1 MVYKEGVLNMF
12 DLIGKKKY
20 FFALSIILILAGV
33 VGYIVNGGFKL
44 DIQFEGGTIIEMH
57 MPNADFD
64 TKKVEEIVKTQINK
78 DVTAAKSK
86 DTAKNVDLLTINV
99 SKDNTL
105 TGDEQNK
112 VIDAIRA
119 QYNVKQDSEL
129 YVQKVEPFIGAEI
142 MNNGIKAVIVSS
154 ILIILYV
161 WWRFRI
167 MSGLSAGVFAIVG
180 LLHDILIMFSVYAI
194 FRVPLNESF
203 IAAALTIIGYSMND
217 TIIIYDRIRENSSL
231 LRKTPLAEL
240 VNKSIMQT
248 LTRSINT
255 VVTVLI
261 CLITVY
267 AFAAYN
273 QISTITEFTFPLIV
287 GVASGCYSSIC
298 ISSPLWVSWK
308 EHAAKGKTAAK
319 GKLA

>member
-1 MVYKEGVLNMF
+1 MKNNI
-12 DLIGKKKY
+12 DIIGKKKY
-20 FFALSIILILAGV
+20 FFALSILLILAGI
-33 VGYIVNGGFKL
+33 VGYIMNGGFKL

-64 TKKVEEIVKTQINK
+64 IAKVEEIVKKEINK
-78 DVTAAKSK
+78 DVQAAKSK

-99 SKDNTL
+99 SKENTL

-112 VIDAIRA
+112 IIDAIRA

-129 YVQKVEPFIGAEI
+129 YVQKVEPFIGKEI
-142 MNNGIKAVIVSS
+142 MNNGLKAVLWSS

-161 WWRFRI
+161 WWRFRV
-167 MSGLSAGVFAIVG
+167 MSGLSAGVFAVVG
-180 LLHDILIMFSVYAI
+180 LLHDCLILLTVYTVFKI
-194 FRVPLNESF
+194 PLNESF

-217 TIIIYDRIRENSSL
+217 VIIIYDRIRENSTL
-231 LRKTPLAEL
+231 MRKTPIAEL
-240 VNKSIMQT
+240 VNTSIVQT

-267 AFAAYN
+267 LFASYN
-273 QISTITEFTFPLIV
+273 RISSITEFTFPLII

-298 ISSPLWVSWK
+298 ISSPLWVLWK
-308 EHAAKGKTAAK
+308 EHVSKSKVAAKSKIA
-319 GKLA
+319 

>member
-1 MVYKEGVLNMF
+1 MTKNI
-12 DLIGKKKY
+12 DIIGKKKY
-20 FFALSIILILAGV
+20 FFALSILLILAGI

-57 MPNADFD
+57 MPNSDFE

-78 DVTAAKSK
+78 EVQAAKSK

-99 SKDNTL
+99 SKENTL

-112 VIDAIRA
+112 IIDAIRA

-129 YVQKVEPFIGAEI
+129 YVQKVEPFIGKEI
-142 MNNGIKAVIVSS
+142 MNNGLKAIFWSS

-161 WWRFRI
+161 WWRFRV
-167 MSGLSAGVFAIVG
+167 MSGLSAGVFAVVG
-180 LLHDILIMFSVYAI
+180 LLHDCLILLSVYAVFKI
-194 FRVPLNESF
+194 PVNESF

-217 TIIIYDRIRENSSL
+217 VIIIYDRIRENSSL
-231 LRKTPLAEL
+231 MRKTPIGEL
-240 VNKSIMQT
+240 VNTSIVQT
-248 LTRSINT
+248 LSRSINT

-267 AFAAYN
+267 LFASYN
-273 QISTITEFTFPLIV
+273 RISSITEFTFPLIV
-287 GVASGCYSSIC
+287 GIASGCYSSIC
-298 ISSPLWVSWK
+298 ISSPMWVLWK
-308 EHAAKGKTAAK
+308 EHVAKSKVAAKSKIA
-319 GKLA
+319 